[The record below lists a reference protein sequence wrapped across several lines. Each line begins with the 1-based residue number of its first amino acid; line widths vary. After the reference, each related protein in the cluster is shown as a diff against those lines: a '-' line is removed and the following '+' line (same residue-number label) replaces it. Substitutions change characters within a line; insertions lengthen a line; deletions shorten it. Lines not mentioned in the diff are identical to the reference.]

1 MISNPIKP
9 MLALDLNSV
18 GNLDII
24 ENGDEWYLSPKIDG
38 IRALNID
45 NEPMSRSGKKHRNIY
60 LQNKFLELPNIHLD
74 GEVLNCNE
82 FSDFGSNTKDIM
94 SIKNELPNLSYHI
107 FDIVNDKKYEERLN
121 SLRELILPEWC
132 VIVPSYRVDSASKAR
147 EYIEDFISQGYEGG
161 ILRTNSL
168 YKQGR
173 ATKTKLELIKVKNF
187 ADCEGVITDIAPLYR
202 NHNKKEKNELGYTKR
217 SLSIANLEETNLL
230 GSFKCRVINGDYI
243 GQVVSVGTGFSQA
256 QREEYYS
263 KDYIGKIIKLKYFNV
278 GVKDTLRHPVF
289 LGFRD
294 DSDF

>member
-9 MLALDLNSV
+9 MLALELNNV
-18 GNLDII
+18 GSLDII
-24 ENGDEWYLSPKIDG
+24 ENGNEWHLSPKIDG
-38 IRALNID
+38 IRALNIN
-45 NEPMSRSGKKHRNIY
+45 NEPISRSGKKHRNIY

-107 FDIVNDKKYEERLN
+107 FDIVDNRKYEERLN

-132 VIVPSYRVDSASKAR
+132 VIVPSYKVDSASKAR

-187 ADCEGVITDIAPLYR
+187 ADCEAEIIDMIPLYR
-202 NHNKKEKNELGYTKR
+202 NHNK
-217 SLSIANLEETNLL
+217 EETNSL
-230 GSFKCRVINGDYI
+230 GSFKCRVINGEYEETI
-243 GQVVSVGTGFSQA
+243 VSVGTGFSQA
-256 QREEYYS
+256 QREQYYS
-263 KDYIGKIIKLKYFNV
+263 KDYIGRIIKIKYFNS
-278 GVKDTLRHPVF
+278 GVKTNLRFPVF

-294 DSDF
+294 HIDF